1 MRMKI
6 SVEPTFG
13 ELTEAVRSAPRWI
26 VAGAGTKRPIAEGGV
41 FPTLSTRKLRG
52 IVEYSPE
59 EYVISALAGTP
70 VRELVAALAEN
81 GQFLPFDPLLVEA
94 GATLG
99 GVVATGTNGPGRF
112 RYGGVRDFILGVRFV
127 DGEGRLLRA
136 GSKVVKNAA
145 GFDLPKFFVGAGD
158 GYGLLAEIT
167 LKVFPRPQ
175 AEVTVAVPVETNAE
189 AAAIMVA
196 AGRSRWQPY
205 AVDLPPAGDEVLIR
219 LGGPSSALEPLARDV
234 LAQWPGRLLAPD
246 EAARGWEELRELRW
260 THPGGTRC
268 KVAMSASR
276 WPELRE
282 RVVGAGGTV
291 HVTVAGDAAYVSW
304 PVGTAAA
311 TVASALQGPGV
322 AWTRFDGRDSSATA
336 ETQAQR
342 AVKAALDPAGRFG
355 VACTASFSNRP

>member
-6 SVEPTFG
+6 VLEPTCA
-13 ELTEAVRSAPRWI
+13 ELPDAVRSAPRWI
-26 VAGAGTKRPIAEGGV
+26 VAGAGTKRPIADGRAV
-41 FPTLSTRKLRG
+41 PILSTRKLRG
-52 IVEYSPE
+52 IVEYSPD
-59 EYVISALAGTP
+59 EYVITALAGTP
-70 VRELVAALAEN
+70 VRELVEALAEN
-81 GQFLPFDPLLVEA
+81 GQFLPFDPLLVAA

-112 RYGGVRDFILGVRFV
+112 RYGGVRDFILGVRFA
-127 DGEGRLLRA
+127 DGEGRLLRM

-175 AEVTVAVPVETNAE
+175 TEVTLALPVATNAE
-189 AAAIMVA
+189 AAAIMAA

-205 AVDLPPAGDEVLIR
+205 AVDLPPAGGEVLIR
-219 LGGPSSALEPLARDV
+219 LGGPASALEPLARDV

-246 EAARGWEELRELRW
+246 EATRAWEELRELRW
-260 THPGGTRC
+260 AHPGGVRC
-268 KVAMSASR
+268 KVAMPALR

-282 RVVGAGGTV
+282 RVVAAGGSV

-304 PVGTAAA
+304 PVGTEAA
-311 TVASALQGPGV
+311 TVASALQAPGV
-322 AWTRFDGRDSSATA
+322 TWMRFDGQGSSATT
-336 ETQAQR
+336 ETQAQQ
-342 AVKAALDPAGRFG
+342 AVKSALDPSARFG
-355 VACTASFSNRP
+355 VAHT